1 MKEYY
6 FRLKMI
12 SEELTNDRKEF
23 LIGTY
28 EGTRSNALA
37 YFRRKTKGNVYAYM
51 IEQYHAVYYVEQY
64 DCLLAAFDGKPYLKC
79 TPLQLRA
86 TQIGQ

>member
-1 MKEYY
+1 
-6 FRLKMI
+6 
-12 SEELTNDRKEF
+12 
-23 LIGTY
+23 
-28 EGTRSNALA
+28 
-37 YFRRKTKGNVYAYM
+37 M

-79 TPLQLRA
+79 TPLKLRA

>member
-28 EGTRSNALA
+28 EGILVRMHWRI
-37 YFRRKTKGNVYAYM
+37 F
-51 IEQYHAVYYVEQY
+51 VENQRQS
-64 DCLLAAFDGKPYLKC
+64 L
-79 TPLQLRA
+79 
-86 TQIGQ
+86 